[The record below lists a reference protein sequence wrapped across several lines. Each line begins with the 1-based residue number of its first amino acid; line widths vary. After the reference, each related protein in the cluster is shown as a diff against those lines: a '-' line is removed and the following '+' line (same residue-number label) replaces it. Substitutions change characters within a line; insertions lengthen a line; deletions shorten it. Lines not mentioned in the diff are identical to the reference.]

1 MEKIYT
7 ASNGKKL
14 IKNKSIKQTHERWY
28 VQVILVTIVTLLI
41 CFSILPLAL
50 TIINSFK
57 TGKEVQTNI
66 FALPSGSNFF
76 ETLVHNYQYAWSSD
90 YGIKD
95 KFLPSV
101 IVALIGCVLET
112 AISAA
117 LAYILCFKEFYF
129 KRAVFMFFISILL
142 VPSIIG
148 YPVLTPLVKNFLHL
162 GGELDYIGFLLPMVG
177 GCQVGGMFL
186 FKTFFSQQPK
196 SLYESARIEGC
207 NDFEIFFKITLP
219 LSLPIILYYAVGA
232 FSAVYNNFLWASLI
246 LSSNHYNVM
255 YAMFALTSSIKANGE
270 DGAVYAMYI
279 ISTIPLIFTTIISM
293 KYFKGGEFAAGL
305 KL

>member
-1 MEKIYT
+1 MDKIYIT
-7 ASNGKKL
+7 GTGRKL
-14 IKNKSIKQTHERWY
+14 VRNKPIVQTHHRWY
-28 VQVILVTIVTLLI
+28 VQTIIVSIVILLI
-41 CFSILPLAL
+41 TFSILPLAL
-50 TIINSFK
+50 TLLNSFK
-57 TGKEVQTNI
+57 SGEEVQRNI
-66 FALPSGSNFF
+66 FAMPSGNFF
-76 ETLVHNYQYAWSSD
+76 ENLAFNYKYAWSSE
-90 YGIKD
+90 YGIRS
-95 KFLPSV
+95 KFFPS
-101 IVALIGCVLET
+101 ILVALIGCVLET
-112 AISAA
+112 TISAA

-129 KRAVFMFFISILL
+129 KKAVFIFFIAILL

-207 NDFEIFFKITLP
+207 NDFQIFFKITLP

-246 LSSNHYNVM
+246 LTSDHYNVM
-255 YAMFALTSSIKANGE
+255 YAMYALTSTIKANGQ

-279 ISTIPLIFTTIISM
+279 ISTIPLVFTTIISM
-293 KYFKGGEFAAGL
+293 KYFKSGEFAAGL